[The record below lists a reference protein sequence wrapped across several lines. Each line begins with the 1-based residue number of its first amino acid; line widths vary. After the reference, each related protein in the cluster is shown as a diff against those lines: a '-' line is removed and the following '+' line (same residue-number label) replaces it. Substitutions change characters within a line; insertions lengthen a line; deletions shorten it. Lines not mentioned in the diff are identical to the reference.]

1 MPLHCRLDA
10 LESGHPGTRVC
21 PVAHA
26 ELVYGR
32 VSHGNR
38 VVAVEGGMRPHSTL
52 TSLLGTGVSLQRH
65 STIVGAERAMAA
77 NDDRNPGGVGKAA
90 GAYSA
95 CAR

>member
-1 MPLHCRLDA
+1 MGGYLMEIVSWLR
-10 LESGHPGTRVC
+10 RVGC
-21 PVAHA
+21 T
-26 ELVYGR
+26 
-32 VSHGNR
+32 
-38 VVAVEGGMRPHSTL
+38 RPHLTL